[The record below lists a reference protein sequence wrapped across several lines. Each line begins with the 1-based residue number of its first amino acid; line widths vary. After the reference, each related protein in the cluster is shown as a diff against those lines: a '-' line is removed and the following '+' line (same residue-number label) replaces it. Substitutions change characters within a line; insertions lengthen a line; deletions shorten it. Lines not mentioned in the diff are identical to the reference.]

1 MKKLGIAILIILFVA
16 VVASGVYFVF
26 FQDSSFKS
34 VESQNVN
41 VDMPLENSEVQ
52 KKELD
57 IHSYIVEDLYQK
69 INPSND
75 AMILKG
81 LYGGESLSNE
91 YILVVGAMNY
101 IRKTVPIDA
110 EMVQNMMFT
119 LNISKKDLEQ
129 NIYEIFGNIEYQ
141 DEDFYVLNG
150 DYGVCGFTYQPE
162 IEQYISLNG
171 CGGSNTD
178 SFVREVVSARQEG
191 NFLYITEKSIY
202 IYADWNETIT
212 RKTITRKYIYNNCQQ
227 DKMLDYQET
236 PSTESRL
243 VELDDYIE
251 EAATYEYVFENQNG
265 QYIFKEFH
273 PV

>member
-26 FQDSSFKS
+26 FRDSSFKS

-91 YILVVGAMNY
+91 YILAVGAMNY

-162 IEQYISLNG
+162 MEQYISLNG

-191 NFLYITEKSIY
+191 NFLYIIEKSIY
-202 IYADWNETIT
+202 IYADWNE
-212 RKTITRKYIYNNCQQ
+212 TITRKYIYNNCQQ

-236 PSTESRL
+236 PSTESHL

-265 QYIFKEFH
+265 QYIFKDIH
-273 PV
+273 QV